1 MALSKQNF
9 TLQMG
14 QGVDT
19 KTDPKQVVA
28 GKLIELENATFQS
41 TNRLTKR
48 PGTSE
53 LAAAAPLSSGNAI
66 QAFQDELIVMD
77 GKTLNSYSATT
88 DSIISKGTKLSIDLS
103 VSSVV
108 KNSYQQNAPDSSING
123 GVALYA
129 WQQFNGNAIDAVGYS
144 VVDVATGQALSQSK
158 LTSGTINPKVV
169 NIGSYLV
176 LFYVESN
183 TLKAQAFSS
192 TSPLSAPTGFTV
204 GALNSNG
211 IYDAAEI
218 INGSGGSDGVIIA
231 YTNASSVI
239 NYRKIDSSLVLGSVQ
254 SFAANATRI
263 SVFMNVPSPTLVRI
277 AYYDGTD
284 VKVIHDTYPLGT
296 QSGPYTIE
304 TVSGVANVTGIFTG
318 ATTCQ
323 YFYEINN
330 SDTMLAADNYV
341 RTNIVTGTSV
351 GSASDFMRSVCLWSK
366 PWKYGTSYY
375 LCCVHDSPLQS
386 TYFVFDFNK
395 NTVAKIAPN
404 NGGNQS
410 YNGLLREVN
419 NVSANVFEMT
429 YCFKDLVE
437 SVNGDVYTQTG
448 INSVNMTMNATLVSE
463 SLGNNLNVS
472 GGIVSAYD
480 GQTIAE
486 QNFNLYPEEISVSQ
500 STTGGS
506 LSQGSYQYTAI
517 YEWTDAQGQVHQSNT
532 SVPVTINTNFETL
545 YSVPG
550 SNSNQTSTTDG
561 INFRNYG
568 TSLYTNNASLQQYP
582 DNIQIGQQ
590 VSGPNIVAGSYYNNI
605 VPGYL
610 TIPGA
615 LLQHYVVL
623 SNNVTGLAPQPTNS
637 MLPTFYFP
645 GTSTIGNKTISLT
658 QNSAAT
664 YTGTITAGSNVIS
677 VNTTK
682 GLHAGQTIIWAGAQF
697 GTNPPPYITIT
708 SVGTNTI
715 TISLTPTQSVTNQNL
730 IVQNYHSVTWQG
742 AAVNYFDVTLTSSD
756 VPFFVGQRL
765 FFARTPALGGL
776 DKVPPGEFWSFGAAF
791 GSIPAV
797 YITGWTL
804 TSGTTYRVYLNI
816 NKTAGSSPFTDILFL
831 GMTQHHLLTL
841 GQSVTS
847 TANFPGTV
855 KIQSIAVDSVTVDTK
870 ANASGGMALVS
881 QIGASSVVSV
891 PTLRVTDKPTSKPV
905 SIAIYRT
912 LVNEN
917 LFYRLTSFTTPLLN
931 IKTVD
936 RLTFVDNTLDSELL
950 GNEQLYTTGGVLSN
964 TSPPALTQFTQYK
977 NRLIGI
983 SSEDPYTWWF
993 SKQVT
998 PNVPVQFTPFF
1009 YKKIAELG
1017 GGLTALGVMDDKL
1030 IFFKRSSIYMVVGL
1044 GPNNLGLQ
1052 DDFNDAELIT
1062 TDTGCTEP
1070 KSIIR
1075 TPLGL
1080 MYKSGKGIYLINRG
1094 LNVQYVGAPVE
1105 AYNSNRVTS
1114 AELIENVN
1122 QVRFTLDTGVAL
1134 VYDYYFDQWSVFTSV
1149 NAADSCLFQTKFTYL
1164 RPDGRIFKETPGVW
1178 TDGGSPIYLRLK
1190 TSWVSMNGMQG
1201 FERIYNMMVLGDYK
1215 SPHTLTAK
1223 VRHEFDSTV
1232 NQTTAVPIAS
1242 DPGVYQYKVYMT
1254 RQKTDAMQFE
1264 LIESQSGPTYGEG
1277 LDISAITMQ
1286 VGVKSGTNKLPAGK
1300 LYG

>member
-1 MALSKQNF
+1 
-9 TLQMG
+9 
-14 QGVDT
+14 
-19 KTDPKQVVA
+19 
-28 GKLIELENATFQS
+28 
-41 TNRLTKR
+41 
-48 PGTSE
+48 
-53 LAAAAPLSSGNAI
+53 
-66 QAFQDELIVMD
+66 
-77 GKTLNSYSATT
+77 
-88 DSIISKGTKLSIDLS
+88 
-103 VSSVV
+103 
-108 KNSYQQNAPDSSING
+108 
-123 GVALYA
+123 
-129 WQQFNGNAIDAVGYS
+129 
-144 VVDVATGQALSQSK
+144 VATGQALIQSK
-158 LTSGTINPKVV
+158 LAAGTINPKAV

-183 TLKAQAFSS
+183 TLKAQAFNSA
-192 TSPLSAPTGFTV
+192 SPLSAPTAFTV

-211 IYDAAEI
+211 IYDAGEI
-218 INGSGGSDGVIIA
+218 INALGGSDGVIIA
-231 YTNASSVI
+231 YTNSSNII
-239 NYRKIDSSLVLGSVQ
+239 NYREIDSSLVLGSVQ
-254 SFAANATRI
+254 SFSDNATRI
-263 SVFMNVPSPTLVRI
+263 SVFLNNPSPTLVRV

-323 YFYEINN
+323 YFYEVNN
-330 SDTMLAADNYV
+330 SVTLLTADNFV

-366 PWKYGTSYY
+366 PWKYGTSFY

-410 YNGLLREVN
+410 YNGILREIN
-419 NVSANVFEMT
+419 NVSTNVFEMT

-448 INSVNMTMNATLVSE
+448 INSANMTMNTTLVSE

-472 GGIVSAYD
+472 GGMVSAYD
-480 GQTIAE
+480 GQTVAE
-486 QNFNLYPEEISVSQ
+486 QNFNLYPEEIEVSQ

-517 YEWTDAQGQVHQSNT
+517 YEWMDAQGQVHQSNT
-532 SVPVTINTNFETL
+532 SIPVTVDTNFETS

-550 SNSNQTSTTDG
+550 NNSNQSSTTDG
-561 INFRNYG
+561 SVYRNYG
-568 TSLYTNNASLQQYP
+568 TSLYANNAFTLQPP
-582 DNIQIGQQ
+582 DNVQIGQA

-605 VPGYL
+605 VPGY
-610 TIPGA
+610 TAPGGP
-615 LLQHYVVL
+615 LFQHYVL
-623 SNNVTGLAPQPTNS
+623 LNNNVTGVSPFQPTNS

-658 QNSAAT
+658 QNSSAT

-677 VNTTK
+677 VNTTN
-682 GLHAGQTIIWAGAQF
+682 GLHVGQTIIWAGAQF
-697 GTNPPPYITIT
+697 GTAPPPFITIT
-708 SVGTNTI
+708 AVGTNTI
-715 TISLTPTQSVTNQNL
+715 TISLTATQTVINQNI
-730 IVQNYHSVTWQG
+730 IVQNSYNVTWQPS
-742 AAVNYFDVTLTSSD
+742 AVNYFDITLLSND

-765 FFARTPALGGL
+765 FFARVPSLGSL
-776 DKVPPGEFWSFGAAF
+776 DRVAPTEFWTFPTPI
-791 GSIPAV
+791 GSIPNV
-797 YITGWTL
+797 FITSWTL
-804 TSGTTYRVYLNI
+804 TSGTTYRVFLNV
-816 NKTAGSSPFTDILFL
+816 NKLSSVGAPFVDSLFL

-841 GQSVTS
+841 GQTVTS

-855 KIQSIAVDSVTVDTK
+855 KIESIAVDSVTVDTK
-870 ANASGGMALVS
+870 ANASGAMAIVS
-881 QIGASSVVSV
+881 QIGASSIVSV

-905 SIAIYRT
+905 SIVIYRT

-917 LFYRLTSFTTPLLN
+917 LFYRLTSFTTPILN
-931 IKTVD
+931 DKTID
-936 RLTFVDNTLDSELL
+936 RISFVDNTLDSVLV

-964 TSPPALTQFTQYK
+964 TSPPALSQFTQYK

-983 SSEDPYTWWF
+983 SSEDSYTWWF

-1009 YKKIAELG
+1009 YKKIPELG

-1062 TDTGCTEP
+1062 TDTGCTEA

-1134 VYDYYFDQWSVFTSV
+1134 VYDYFFDQWSVFTSV

-1190 TSWVSMNGMQG
+1190 TAWLSMNGLQG

-1223 VRHEFDSTV
+1223 VRHEFDSAV
-1232 NQTTAVPIAS
+1232 NQTTVVPIAS
-1242 DPGVYQYKVYMT
+1242 DPGVYQYKVYMN

-1286 VGVKSGTNKLPAGK
+1286 IGVKSGTNKLPSGK